1 MRFVF
6 ELIAAIRRTA
16 FGAVIA
22 RLWHRCAPSFPF
34 PRKVFG
40 LTMYFDFRD
49 NAVWWARSADR
60 IERDEAVFDFLP
72 SFKGTIWDVGSNVG
86 IVSLRA
92 ASLGHR
98 VIAFDI
104 SRKALGLLE
113 ASARANGLNITTVPR
128 AFSTRSFRY
137 DSPSSSDTEN
147 AIRES
152 AEGRE
157 RSITFLEAA
166 AQYPLPD
173 LLKMDIEGGEIE
185 FIESTEFKQWI
196 LQNNVTWIVE
206 QHSFDFNTKLWKDCK
221 FVQVD
226 SGHFALNLD
235 RIAPTQSS
243 TKV

>member
-1 MRFVF
+1 
-6 ELIAAIRRTA
+6 
-16 FGAVIA
+16 
-22 RLWHRCAPSFPF
+22 
-34 PRKVFG
+34 
-40 LTMYFDFRD
+40 MYFDFRD
-49 NAVWWARSADR
+49 NAVWWARSTDK

-104 SRKALGLLE
+104 SRKALALLE
-113 ASARANGLNITTVPR
+113 ASAKANGLSITTVPR
-128 AFSTRSFRY
+128 AFSTRSFCY

-152 AEGRE
+152 AEGKE
-157 RSITFLEAA
+157 RSITFAEAA

-173 LLKMDIEGGEIE
+173 LLKMDIEGGENE
-185 FIESTEFKQWI
+185 FIESEEFKQWI
-196 LQNNVTWIVE
+196 LQNNIAWVVE
-206 QHSFDFNTKLWKDCK
+206 LHSRDFKTKLWKDCR

-226 SGHFALNLD
+226 SGHFALNLA
-235 RIAPTQSS
+235 RIAPAQSAA
-243 TKV
+243 KL